1 MQNKQS
7 LNKWDGNNGVAEA
20 RHELQ
25 LRLIVAEKQITANES
40 LMDHEQVMNGLRI
53 KIKAAQK

>member
-1 MQNKQS
+1 MQSKQP
-7 LNKWDGNNGVAEA
+7 LNEWDGNNGVAGA

-40 LMDHEQVMNGLRI
+40 LMDHEQVMNRLRI